1 MSACDSCD
9 LSGIHQPGTFHS
21 FSLAVCVLVEPVIE
35 EFAAEKCAAE
45 ESDAEHGLQTIEK
58 WKILYQ

>member
-35 EFAAEKCAAE
+35 ESAAEECAAE
-45 ESDAEHGLQTIEK
+45 ESDAEESDAEHVLR
-58 WKILYQ
+58 LANL